1 MRLTGLL
8 SLVRSEPS
16 IAALS
21 QRLNAPTLRLTLG
34 VPDAAKPAL
43 LAALLDRAEAPALIV
58 TPRPDRAAQMQ
69 EELQLYLSEPER
81 ALLFPELDT
90 IPYERV
96 SPDAEAAEARLRVL
110 DRLSH
115 SAGAAPIVVTSGMAL
130 AQRTL
135 APRAEREDRIMLEP
149 GTRVTLAGLL
159 ERLQALGYETVSLVE
174 APGQVSRRGGIL
186 DIFPPAADLPLR
198 VEFLGNT
205 VESLRTFNPGTQ
217 RTTAPAQRAEIGPAR
232 EAAADLAAVQA
243 LLDGL
248 DAANL
253 PEESRARFEEEAE
266 RLRAGDLGA
275 GGGFYLPFL
284 TPGSLLEHFPPG
296 ALVVVDEFADAAH
309 AIDEL
314 EAQAT
319 EVRADLES
327 RGQIPL
333 GLSLPHAP
341 RAQVVAELTARPRL
355 LDLHRWATPELT
367 ADGAA
372 SAENASE
379 VIAPPFSPP
388 GGYGGRLRVAMHDVL
403 AIAGRGE
410 RAVVTSQQSARLGEL
425 FAGEGLKG
433 VAAEELSEPPAPGAF
448 VLLHGSVG
456 NGWVLDLPAGR
467 LHLITDAELFGFT
480 KQRRPQRIR
489 AIDREAFLA
498 DLAPGD
504 FVVHVEHGIAVF
516 QGLVRRLVDGVEREY
531 LELRYAESDRL
542 FVPTDQVDRISRY
555 VGPSDRTPSLSR
567 LGTMDW
573 ARTKDR
579 VRRAVTDLANDLLQL
594 YAQREVSEGHAFSPD
609 QPWQQELEASFPYVE
624 TPDQLRA
631 IHEVKTDMESPRPM
645 DRVIVGD
652 VGYGK
657 TEVALRAAFKAVLDG
672 FQVAVLVPTT
682 VLAQQHGQT
691 FRERLSGFPTR
702 VEVLSRF
709 RSEKEQKEVLA
720 AAAAGEVDIVIGTH
734 RILQKDVVF
743 KNLGLVIIDEE
754 QRFGVA
760 HKERLKQM
768 RQQVDVLTLSATP
781 IPRTLQMSLS
791 GIRDMSAM
799 TNAPQDRLPIKTYVA
814 EFDERLVR
822 EAILRELDRG
832 GQVYFVHD
840 RVHNIERLTA
850 DLRRIVPEAEIAI
863 GHGQMPEEQLAQVM
877 IDFQRG
883 QYDVLVCT
891 TIIESGLD
899 IPSVNTIIINHAD
912 RFGLSQLYQL
922 RGRVGRGANRAYAYL
937 LYERNHALS
946 ETAQKRLQ
954 TIFEATELGAGFQ
967 IALRDL
973 EIRGAGNLLG
983 AEQSGHVGAVG
994 FDLYSRM
1001 LADAVTRLRAVARGE
1016 PPPAPSTAQAAVQ
1029 LDLPLTAYIPESY
1042 VADLNVRL
1050 ALYQRLGQVGSPE
1063 EAQAAYEECVDRF
1076 GPPPPAVRGLLYALA
1091 LKGLAR
1097 EAEIVSITL
1106 EDGEFV
1112 LRSGGPLNR
1121 RAELLRAGLAGVQ
1134 VGTAQARVLS
1144 GPGWPARL
1152 YAVAAIAAGRVEREL
1167 PSYAAQIEAVAAQVR
1182 PEPAQ
1187 AAPAQPGGTE
1197 REPPWQR
1204 PAPFLRAA
1212 RPNGSAPPSDAESDR
1227 RGFGRGVGR
1236 GGWRRG
1242 PGRPRGRGT

>member
-1 MRLTGLL
+1 VRLNGLL
-8 SLVRSEPS
+8 SLIRSEP
-16 IAALS
+16 AVALLG
-21 QRLNAPTLRLTLG
+21 QRLAAPAARLTAGL
-34 VPDAAKPAL
+34 PDAAKPAL
-43 LAALLDRAEAPALIV
+43 LAALLDGAEDPVLIV
-58 TPRPDRAAQMQ
+58 TPRPDRAAQMH
-69 EELQLYLSEPER
+69 EELLLYLGDPGR

-96 SPDAEAAEARLRVL
+96 TPDVEAAEARLRVL
-110 DRLSH
+110 ERL
-115 SAGAAPIVVTSGMAL
+115 AQPFETAPIIVTSGMAL

-135 APRAEREDRIMLEP
+135 APRAEREGRIVLEP
-149 GTRVTLAGLL
+149 GSRLSLAGML
-159 ERLQALGYETVSLVE
+159 EQLQALGYETVSLVE
-174 APGQVSRRGGIL
+174 APGQVSRRGGII
-186 DIFPPAADLPLR
+186 DVFPPAAELPVRIEL
-198 VEFLGNT
+198 LGST
-205 VESLRTFNPGTQ
+205 VESLRSFSPATQ
-217 RTTAPAQRAEIGPAR
+217 RTVAVMARAEFGPAR
-232 EAAADLAAVQA
+232 EASADLAAVQA

-248 DAANL
+248 DPSNL
-253 PEESRARFEEEAE
+253 GEDALARFEDEAD
-266 RLRAGDLGA
+266 RLRGGDLA
-275 GGGFYLPFL
+275 AAGGFYLPFL
-284 TPGSLLEHFPPG
+284 TRASLLEHLPAG
-296 ALVVVDEFADAAH
+296 ALVVVDELAETLH

-314 EAQAT
+314 DTQAAEA
-319 EVRADLES
+319 RADLEG

-333 GLSLPHAP
+333 GLPLPQAP
-341 RAQVVAELTARPRL
+341 RARVVAELSARPRL

-367 ADGAA
+367 EQAAESGAT
-372 SAENASE
+372 E
-379 VIAPPFSPP
+379 VIAPPFAPP

-403 AIAGRGE
+403 DIARRGE
-410 RAVVTSQQSARLGEL
+410 RAVVTSQQSARLGEI
-425 FAGEGLKG
+425 FAGEGQDG
-433 VAAEELSEPPAPGAF
+433 IAAEELAEPPAPGSF
-448 VLLHGSVG
+448 QLLHGSVG
-456 NGWVLDLPAGR
+456 NGWVLDLPDGA
-467 LHLITDAELFGFT
+467 LHLLTDAELFGFT
-480 KQRRPQRIR
+480 KQRRPQRTR
-489 AIDREAFLA
+489 PIDHEAFLA

-504 FVVHVEHGIAVF
+504 YVVHVEHGIAVF
-516 QGLVRRLVDGVEREY
+516 QGLVRRFVDGVEREY
-531 LELRYAESDRL
+531 LELRYAEGDRL
-542 FVPTDQVDRISRY
+542 YVPTDQVDRVSRY
-555 VGPSDRTPSLSR
+555 VGPSERTPSLSR
-567 LGTMDW
+567 LGTLEW

-579 VRRAVTDLANDLLQL
+579 VRRAVTDLANELLQL

-624 TPDQLRA
+624 TPDQLHA
-631 IHEVKTDMESPRPM
+631 IQDVKTDMENVRPM
-645 DRVIVGD
+645 DRVIIGD

-672 FQVAVLVPTT
+672 FQVGVLVPTT

-691 FRERLSGFPTR
+691 FRERLSGFPTK

-709 RSEKEQKEVLA
+709 RSDKEQKEVLA
-720 AAAAGEVDIVIGTH
+720 AAAEGEVDILIGTH
-734 RILQKDVVF
+734 RILQKDVGF

-791 GIRDMSAM
+791 GIRDMSTMA
-799 TNAPQDRLPIKTYVA
+799 NAPQDRLPIKTYVA

-832 GQVYFVHD
+832 GQIYFVHD
-840 RVHNIERLTA
+840 RVHSIERVAA

-863 GHGQMPEEQLAQVM
+863 GHGQMPEEQLEQVM

-937 LYERNHALS
+937 LYERNRALS

-1016 PPPAPSTAQAAVQ
+1016 PPPVPSTSQTAVQ

-1050 ALYQRLGQVGSPE
+1050 ALYQRLGQVTTPE

-1076 GPPPPAVRGLLYALA
+1076 GPPPPALRGLLYALA

-1097 EAEIVSITL
+1097 EGGLVSITL
-1106 EDGEFV
+1106 EEGEFV

-1121 RAELLRAGLAGVQ
+1121 RDDLLRARLVGVS
-1134 VGTAQARVLS
+1134 VGTAQARVTS
-1144 GPGWPARL
+1144 APGWPARL
-1152 YAVAAIAAGRVEREL
+1152 YAVVAIAAGRDEREL
-1167 PSYAAQIEAVAAQVR
+1167 PAYAREIEGTALRSAAR
-1182 PEPAQ
+1182 DAG
-1187 AAPAQPGGTE
+1187 AAPTSPAADAGV
-1197 REPPWQR
+1197 WQR
-1204 PAPFLRAA
+1204 ATPFPRPASG
-1212 RPNGSAPPSDAESDR
+1212 NGREQAGGAGGQDR

-1236 GGWRRG
+1236 GRR
-1242 PGRPRGRGT
+1242 RRGRGT

>member
-1 MRLTGLL
+1 VRLNGLL
-8 SLVRSEPS
+8 SLIRSEPS
-16 IAALS
+16 VATVRLRGAA
-21 QRLNAPTLRLTLG
+21 AAVRLTVG

-43 LAALLDRAEAPALIV
+43 LAALLDDTSEPLVIV
-58 TPRPDRAAQMQ
+58 TPRPDRAAQMH
-69 EELQLYLSEPER
+69 EELLLYLNDPDR

-96 SPDAEAAEARLRVL
+96 SPDVEAAEARLRVL
-110 DRLSH
+110 ERL
-115 SAGAAPIVVTSGMAL
+115 ANAEGAAPIVVTSGMAL

-135 APRAEREDRIMLEP
+135 APAGRERRVVLEP
-149 GTRVTLAGLL
+149 GSRLSLAATL
-159 ERLQALGYETVSLVE
+159 EHLQTLGYETVSLVE
-174 APGQVSRRGGIL
+174 APGQVSRRGGII
-186 DIFPPAADLPLR
+186 DVFPPAAELPLR
-198 VEFLGNT
+198 IELLGGT
-205 VESLRTFNPGTQ
+205 VESLRSFNPASQ
-217 RTTAPAQRAEIGPAR
+217 RTVALVQRAELGPAR
-232 EAAADLAAVQA
+232 EASVDPARLKA

-248 DAANL
+248 DSTNL
-253 PEESRARFEEEAE
+253 SEDARARFEDEAE
-266 RLRAGDLGA
+266 RLRGGDLA
-275 GGGFYLPFL
+275 VAGGFYLPFL
-284 TPGSLLEHFPPG
+284 TPSSLLEHLP
-296 ALVVVDEFADAAH
+296 AASLVLVDELADTTH

-314 EAQAT
+314 DTQAA
-319 EVRADLES
+319 EVRVDLEA

-333 GLSLPHAP
+333 GLPLPHAP
-341 RAQVVAELTARPRL
+341 RAQVVSELTARPRL
-355 LDLHRWATPELT
+355 LDLHRWATPELAAEAA
-367 ADGAA
+367 ADAA
-372 SAENASE
+372 VE
-379 VIAPPFSPP
+379 ILAPPFTPP
-388 GGYGGRLRVAMHDVL
+388 AGYGGRLRVAMHDVL
-403 AIAGRGE
+403 DLARRGE
-410 RAVVTSQQSARLGEL
+410 RAIVTSQQDARLSEL
-425 FAGEGLKG
+425 FAGEGQDG
-433 VAAEELSEPPAPGAF
+433 VAAEELNEAPAPGSF
-448 VLLHGSVG
+448 RLLHGSVG
-456 NGWVLDLPAGR
+456 NGWVLDLPNGS
-467 LHLITDAELFGFT
+467 LHLITDSELFGFT
-480 KQRRPQRIR
+480 KQRRPQRTR
-489 AIDREAFLA
+489 VVDREAFLA
-498 DLAPGD
+498 DLSPGD

-531 LELRYAESDRL
+531 LELRYAEGDRL
-542 FVPTDQVDRISRY
+542 YVPTDQVDRVSRY
-555 VGPSDRTPSLSR
+555 VGPSDRTPALSR
-567 LGTMDW
+567 LGTMEW

-579 VRRAVTDLANDLLQL
+579 VRRAVTDLANELLQL

-631 IHEVKTDMESPRPM
+631 IYEVKADMESPRPM
-645 DRVIVGD
+645 DRVIIGD

-672 FQVAVLVPTT
+672 FQVGLLVPTT

-691 FRERLSGFPTR
+691 FRERLSGFPTK

-709 RSEKEQKEVLA
+709 RSDKEQKEVLTA
-720 AAAAGEVDIVIGTH
+720 AAEGEVDILIGTH
-734 RILQKDVVF
+734 RILQKDVAF

-791 GIRDMSAM
+791 GIRDMSTMA
-799 TNAPQDRLPIKTYVA
+799 NAPQDRLPIKTYVA

-840 RVHNIERLTA
+840 RVQSIERLAA

-863 GHGQMPEEQLAQVM
+863 GHGQMPEDQLEQVM
-877 IDFQRG
+877 IDFQRR

-899 IPSVNTIIINHAD
+899 IPSVNTIVINHAD

-937 LYERNHALS
+937 LYDRDRALS
-946 ETAQKRLQ
+946 EVAQKRLQ

-967 IALRDL
+967 IAQRDL

-1016 PPPAPSTAQAAVQ
+1016 PPPVPSTSQTAVQ

-1050 ALYQRLGQVGSPE
+1050 ALYQRFGQVTSPE
-1063 EAQAAYEECVDRF
+1063 EAQAAFEECVDRF

-1097 EAEIVSITL
+1097 EAGIQSITL
-1106 EDGEFV
+1106 EEGEFV
-1112 LRSGGPLNR
+1112 LRSGGPLDR
-1121 RAELLRAGLAGVQ
+1121 RMELLRAGLAGVQ
-1134 VGTAQARVLS
+1134 VGTAQARVIS

-1152 YAVAAIAAGRVEREL
+1152 YAVAAIAAGRNEREL
-1167 PSYAAQIEAVAAQVR
+1167 PAYAREIEASAARQAASEAEAEA
-1182 PEPAQ
+1182 EPA
-1187 AAPAQPGGTE
+1187 
-1197 REPPWQR
+1197 PPVPRSTIWQR
-1204 PAPFLRAA
+1204 PSPFA
-1212 RPNGSAPPSDAESDR
+1212 RPAGGNGRSERDGTGGEDR

-1236 GGWRRG
+1236 APLRGGRKS
-1242 PGRPRGRGT
+1242 GRRGRGT

>member
-16 IAALS
+16 IAALLR
-21 QRLNAPTLRLTLG
+21 RLAEPAPRLTLG

-43 LAALLDRAEAPALIV
+43 LAALLDGAGAPALIV

-69 EELQLYLSEPER
+69 EELHLYLTDPER

-110 DRLSH
+110 ERL
-115 SAGAAPIVVTSGMAL
+115 GQGGGVPIVVTSGMAL

-135 APRAEREDRIMLEP
+135 APRAERDDRIVLEP
-149 GTRVTLAGLL
+149 GTRVSLAGLL
-159 ERLQALGYETVSLVE
+159 ERLQSLGYETVSLVE
-174 APGQVSRRGGIL
+174 APGQVSRRGGIV
-186 DIFPPAADLPLR
+186 DVFPPAADLPLR
-198 VEFLGNT
+198 VELLGSS
-205 VESLRTFNPGTQ
+205 VESLRTFSAATQ
-217 RTTAPAQRAEIGPAR
+217 RTVAPAARAEIGPAR

-248 DAANL
+248 DASNL
-253 PEESRARFEEEAE
+253 AEDARARFEEEAA
-266 RLRAGDLGA
+266 RLRGGDLAA

-284 TPGSLLEHFPPG
+284 TPASLLEHFPAD
-296 ALVVVDEFADAAH
+296 ALVIVDELAETAH

-314 EAQAT
+314 DLQAAEA
-319 EVRADLES
+319 RADLEG

-333 GLSLPHAP
+333 GLPAPHAP
-341 RAQVVAELTARPRL
+341 RAQVIAALTARPRL
-355 LDLHRWATPELT
+355 LDLHRWATPELP
-367 ADGAA
+367 ADG
-372 SAENASE
+372 SAGSAIAI
-379 VIAPPFSPP
+379 VAPPFSPP

-403 AIAGRGE
+403 AIAGRGD
-410 RAVVTSQQSARLGEL
+410 RAVVTTQQSARLGEL
-425 FAGEGLKG
+425 FASEGQNG
-433 VAAEELSEPPAPGAF
+433 VAADELAAPPPPGAF
-448 VLLHGSVG
+448 QLLHGSVG
-456 NGWVLDLPAGR
+456 NGWVLDLPDGR

-480 KQRRPQRIR
+480 KQRRPQRTR

-531 LELRYAESDRL
+531 LELRYAEGDRL
-542 FVPTDQVDRISRY
+542 YVPTDQVDRISRY
-555 VGPSDRTPSLSR
+555 VGPSERTPALSR

-579 VRRAVTDLANDLLQL
+579 VRRAVTDLANELLQL

-631 IHEVKTDMESPRPM
+631 IHEVKSDMESPRPM

-691 FRERLSGFPTR
+691 FRERLSGFPTK

-709 RSEKEQKEVLA
+709 RNEKEQKEMLA

-734 RILQKDVVF
+734 RILQKDVSF

-863 GHGQMPEEQLAQVM
+863 GHGQMPEEQLEQVM

-912 RFGLSQLYQL
+912 RFGLAQLYQL

-937 LYERNHALS
+937 LYERNRALS

-1016 PPPAPSTAQAAVQ
+1016 SPPAPSTSQTAVQ

-1050 ALYQRLGQVGSPE
+1050 ALYQRLGQVGSPD

-1097 EAEIVSITL
+1097 EAAIVSITL

-1121 RAELLRAGLAGVQ
+1121 RDELRRARLAGVS
-1134 VGTAQARVLS
+1134 VGTAQARVSS
-1144 GPGWPARL
+1144 GPHWPARL
-1152 YAVAAIAAGRVEREL
+1152 YAVAAVAAGREEREL
-1167 PSYAAQIEAVAAQVR
+1167 PAYAEAIEATAVGVR
-1182 PEPAQ
+1182 QEPGPAPATPADG
-1187 AAPAQPGGTE
+1187 AAP
-1197 REPPWQR
+1197 RETPWQR

-1212 RPNGSAPPSDAESDR
+1212 RPNGSGLRSEPDSDR
-1227 RGFGRGVGR
+1227 RGFGRGAGR
-1236 GGWRRG
+1236 GGSGRR
-1242 PGRPRGRGT
+1242 RGRGT